1 MGQSKTKKMLKAVKA
16 IVRRLATADS
26 ISSRNLDVFLSCPL
40 AGEAA
45 EVQLAFDAIGELTA
59 GLARKYREDFAN
71 LQFTLAIKELERVVA
86 CIKSG
91 QVPK

>member
-1 MGQSKTKKMLKAVKA
+1 MGRSKVKKML
-16 IVRRLATADS
+16 
-26 ISSRNLDVFLSCPL
+26 SSTKGILRGIASKENITNHNLDLFLSCPL

-45 EVQLAFDAIGELTA
+45 EVQLAFDAIGELNA

-71 LQFTLAIKELERVVA
+71 VQFTLAIKELERVVA
-86 CIKSG
+86 CIKSN